1 MKAKDLMIPIQKCL
15 KPENTLKEAANLLQV
30 VRRDERWQGVKGLP
44 VLDPAGKIVGI
55 LSMRDILKAVHPFY
69 LSMMD
74 LGDFTWDSMVTSLA
88 KEAAC
93 KNVQSHMTTE
103 VVTVRENEP
112 LMECIDLMIKKNIKL
127 LPVLDNRGQV
137 AGMICEQDVFFA
149 ITRAMLDT
157 DSCMITGGK
166 R

>member
-15 KPENTLKEAANLLQV
+15 KPDNTLKEAVNLLQV
-30 VRRDERWQGVKGLP
+30 VRHNEEWQGVKGLP

-74 LGDFTWDSMVTSLA
+74 LGDFTWDSMVKSLA
-88 KEAAC
+88 QEAAC
-93 KNVQSHMTTE
+93 KKVKDHMTSE

-127 LPVLDNRGQV
+127 LPVMDDRGQV
-137 AGMICEQDVFFA
+137 EGMICEQDVFCA
-149 ITRAMLDT
+149 ITGAMLDT
-157 DSCMITGGK
+157 DSCVETGGK